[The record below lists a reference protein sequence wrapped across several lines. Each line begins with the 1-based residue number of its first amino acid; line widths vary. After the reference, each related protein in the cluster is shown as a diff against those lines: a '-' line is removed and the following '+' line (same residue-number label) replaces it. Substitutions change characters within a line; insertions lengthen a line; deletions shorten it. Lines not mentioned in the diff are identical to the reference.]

1 MTRRPRNILLGI
13 LLLTMGIALAADA
26 PETRNAPRTTETPAG
41 KEQQA
46 ETKEQ
51 KAETKEGGNLGMSIL
66 GNQEAPKSLVIVP
79 WKSSELGGALGISP
93 LLDDSRLPVDKEVAN
108 DAALQSPPRVE
119 FAQPAARSPRNL
131 ARAQDDAPVAP
142 KLSDVPLLPDDE
154 PRPIVS
160 EPAPERVPA
169 APEPE
174 SGSSRPTRSGCRC
187 PTTPSASSR
196 SPSACATSPTRPA
209 ASTR

>member
-93 LLDDSRLPVDKEVAN
+93 LLDDSRLPVDKEVFMR
-108 DAALQSPPRVE
+108 ALSFYE
-119 FAQPAARSPRNL
+119 
-131 ARAQDDAPVAP
+131 
-142 KLSDVPLLPDDE
+142 
-154 PRPIVS
+154 I
-160 EPAPERVPA
+160 
-169 APEPE
+169 
-174 SGSSRPTRSGCRC
+174 RSGKKL
-187 PTTPSASSR
+187 
-196 SPSACATSPTRPA
+196 
-209 ASTR
+209 